1 MLRFLLLFIPILSIQ
16 TLALAQDG
24 QLILGKWTNEDHSQ
38 IVQVVKKNNVYLGK
52 LVSINVENA
61 HMLLDAENEDDT
73 KKSRRLLG
81 AEVWTGFSYIPESN
95 SWKYGEIY
103 NYKTGNIYNGKITV
117 EGNELKLTGHYGF
130 FFFLAKTQKWTR
142 VTE

>member
-1 MLRFLLLFIPILSIQ
+1 M
-16 TLALAQDG
+16 AQDE
-24 QLILGKWTNEDHSQ
+24 QQILGKWTNEDHSQ
-38 IVQVVKKNNVYLGK
+38 IIQVVKKNNVYVGK
-52 LVSINVENA
+52 LISINVENA
-61 HMLLDAENEDDT
+61 HMLLDSENEDDT

-95 SWKYGEIY
+95 SWKFGEIY
-103 NYKTGNIYNGKITV
+103 NYKTGNVYNGKITV